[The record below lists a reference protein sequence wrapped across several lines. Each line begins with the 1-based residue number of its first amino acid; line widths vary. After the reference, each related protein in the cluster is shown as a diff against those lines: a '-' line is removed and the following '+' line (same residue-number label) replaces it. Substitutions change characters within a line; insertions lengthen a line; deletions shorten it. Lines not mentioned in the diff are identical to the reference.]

1 VFAEREAVRE
11 LMLYGRCAGGDPPA
25 SAVLGDVVDAS
36 LNLRR
41 ASHASVGQLAPAQLH
56 PMSELRCLYHLS
68 LEADDRT
75 GVLRGIAEVFE
86 RYGVSIRSM
95 EQDDLGPSGARL
107 VFVTHTAAESS
118 MQEILADLREL
129 PAVRRVGSLLR
140 VVDGA
145 PVSSGTQRQ

>member
-1 VFAEREAVRE
+1 
-11 LMLYGRCAGGDPPA
+11 
-25 SAVLGDVVDAS
+25 
-36 LNLRR
+36 
-41 ASHASVGQLAPAQLH
+41 
-56 PMSELRCLYHLS
+56 
-68 LEADDRT
+68 
-75 GVLRGIAEVFE
+75 
-86 RYGVSIRSM
+86 
-95 EQDDLGPSGARL
+95 

>member
-1 VFAEREAVRE
+1 
-11 LMLYGRCAGGDPPA
+11 
-25 SAVLGDVVDAS
+25 VLGDVVDAS

-118 MQEILADLREL
+118 MQEILADLRKL